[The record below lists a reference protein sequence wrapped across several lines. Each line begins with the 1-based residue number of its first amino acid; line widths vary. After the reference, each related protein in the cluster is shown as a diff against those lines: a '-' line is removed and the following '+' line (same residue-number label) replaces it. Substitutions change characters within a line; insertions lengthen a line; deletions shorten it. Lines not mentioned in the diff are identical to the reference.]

1 MNPQEILALNTTKT
15 EKIKL
20 LLELGLSRKQVTEI
34 DQLQVRY
41 GFVQNV
47 FAKYFPDQVQSR
59 SRSARRQE
67 ARNIRRFIR
76 KFGVEIEA
84 YGVDKRALQLALD
97 REGVEIKIENYNHTT
112 RNHWKIVYDSSL
124 EGDLSFELVSPPLK
138 GEKGLKEVE
147 KVCEILEDL
156 NAKINKTCG
165 LHIHFEAKNFTMQT
179 WRNLA
184 LNYKKLESEIDSFMP
199 RSRRTGN
206 RYCQSLRQISDRKIK
221 QAQTVNDLQRAFT
234 TRYRKVN
241 INSYARHKT
250 IEFRQHSGTVEYA
263 KISNWILFLD
273 GLVHYSENHQI
284 ARADFNE
291 IEKFTTP
298 ATFSYLTNRKAHFT
312 N

>member
-1 MNPQEILALNTTKT
+1 MNTQEILNLNTTKT

-20 LLELGLSRKQVTEI
+20 LLELGLTRTQVTEI
-34 DQLQVRY
+34 SELQVRY

-59 SRSARRQE
+59 NRATRRQQT
-67 ARNIRRFIR
+67 RNIRRFTR

-84 YGVDKRALQLALD
+84 YGVDKRTLQLALD
-97 REGVEIKIENYNHTT
+97 REGIDIKIEGYNHTT

-124 EGDLSFELVSPPLK
+124 QGDRTFELVSPPLK
-138 GEKGLKEVE
+138 GERGLKEVE
-147 KVCEILEDL
+147 KVCEVLGNL
-156 NAKINKTCG
+156 NAKINKSCG
-165 LHIHFEAKNFTMQT
+165 LHIHFEAKDFTMQT

-184 LNYKKLESEIDSFMP
+184 LNYKKLETEIDSFMP

-206 RYCQSLRQISDRKIK
+206 NFCRS
-221 QAQTVNDLQRAFT
+221 LQRITNRAINEAQSINELRNAFA

-241 INSYARHKT
+241 INSYTRHKT
-250 IEFRQHSGTVEYA
+250 IEFRQHSGTTEYA

-284 ARADFNE
+284 ARTDFSE

-298 ATFSYLTNRKAHFT
+298 ATFTYLTNRKAHF
-312 N
+312 NN